1 MGGAERQVVDL
12 ADAFAEL
19 GHEVVLTYLTG
30 PVQLRPVSTAVRV
43 VPINMSKRPLG
54 AIRALR
60 LFAGLV
66 KGFRP
71 DIVHSHMVHANL
83 FTRFARLFIAL
94 PWLINTAH
102 STNEGGWWRMCAYRL
117 TDSLADL
124 STNVSHRAVTAFERR
139 RAVPFGRMKVVHNGI
154 DVKKYSY
161 SSAERVRIR
170 TELGLGEADSL
181 VLAVGRLLP
190 PKDYPCLIRAAA
202 ALLERQI
209 DAVVVVVGEG
219 PLRNQLVSM
228 MQAEGLGVSQ
238 FRLLGL
244 RRDIPS
250 LMSAADVFVL
260 PSAWEGFGLVVA
272 EAMSCER
279 VVVATDCGGVAE
291 VVNDCGF
298 LVRPRDAEGLA
309 DALQEALT
317 LSREDKVALGSRA
330 RARICEH
337 FSIESTVEK
346 WMDVYNEMNV
356 MRVSGESGIWGGKRV
371 RHMCSISALI

>member
-1 MGGAERQVVDL
+1 
-12 ADAFAEL
+12 
-19 GHEVVLTYLTG
+19 
-30 PVQLRPVSTAVRV
+30 
-43 VPINMSKRPLG
+43 
-54 AIRALR
+54 
-60 LFAGLV
+60 
-66 KGFRP
+66 
-71 DIVHSHMVHANL
+71 
-83 FTRFARLFIAL
+83 
-94 PWLINTAH
+94 
-102 STNEGGWWRMCAYRL
+102 MCAYRL

-356 MRVSGESGIWGGKRV
+356 MRVSGESGIWGG
-371 RHMCSISALI
+371 